1 VESFDLTW
9 HPLPN
14 KPTYDV
20 LVNDIVVISTKAT
33 NYQLKELIEEK
44 SVIFQVRAEND
55 CGSSLSVKKEL

>member
-1 VESFDLTW
+1 MESFDLTW

-20 LVNDIVVISTKAT
+20 LVNDIVVISTKET
-33 NYQLKELIEEK
+33 NYQLQELIKEK